1 MQIITGILFVLGLL
15 FVILLQIE
23 NVLCKMH
30 DFIQR
35 KIEDTIQQYLK
46 IFPVVAVL
54 GPRQC
59 GKSTL
64 VKRLSQNWGD
74 SLFLDLQYDIDLSK
88 LDQPSFFFE
97 SNADKIICLD
107 EIQLVPQLFSILRSV
122 VDKNRQNGK
131 FVLLGS
137 ASRDLIQQTS
147 ESLAG
152 RIGMVYLSPFTINEL
167 NQLDEFSLN
176 TFWLRGGFPDSY
188 LADNDDFSEIW
199 RANFVKTFIERDIP
213 QLGFQ
218 IPALQLKRLLVMC
231 AHNQGQQLN
240 YSKLGESLG
249 LTHPTIRRYIDLLEQ
264 TFILRSIPPFEVNV
278 KKRLV
283 KSPKMYV
290 RDSGVLHQ
298 LLSVPDF
305 NSLLG
310 HPVFGSSWEG
320 VVVENVIVNHPDWN
334 YYFYRT
340 ATGDEMDLILEKG
353 NQRIAI
359 ECKASTAPKLTKG
372 FYRALDVVQPQ
383 QTFVIIP
390 TQVFYEIAPNITIC
404 GLSEFLNIEF
414 K

>member
-1 MQIITGILFVLGLL
+1 MHVFV
-15 FVILLQIE
+15 E
-23 NVLCKMH
+23 
-30 DFIQR
+30 R
-35 KIEDTIQQYLK
+35 KIENTVRQYLK

-64 VKRLSQNWGD
+64 VKSLATHWGD
-74 SLFLDLQYDIDLSK
+74 SVYLDLQNDMDLGK
-88 LDQPSFFFE
+88 LDQPTYFFE
-97 SNADKIICLD
+97 SNQDKIICLD
-107 EIQLVPQLFSILRSV
+107 EIQLVPQLFSVLRSV

-131 FVLLGS
+131 YILLGS

-152 RIGMVYLSPFTINEL
+152 RIGMVYLSPFTVNEL
-167 NQLDEFSLN
+167 NNLDGFSLN

-188 LADNDDFSEIW
+188 LAQNDDFSKIW
-199 RANFVKTFIERDIP
+199 RDNFVKTFVERDIP

-218 IPALQLKRLLVMC
+218 IPALQLKRLLMMC
-231 AHNQGQQLN
+231 AHNQGQVVN

-249 LTHPTIRRYIDLLEQ
+249 LTHPTIKRYVNLLEQ
-264 TFILRSIPPFEVNV
+264 TFIVRTVQPYEVNV

-283 KSPKMYV
+283 KSPKVFV
-290 RDSGVLHQ
+290 RDSGLLHQ
-298 LLSVPDF
+298 LLAISDY

-320 VVVENVIVNHPDWN
+320 VVVENVIVNYPDWD

-340 ATGDEMDLILEKG
+340 ATGDELDLILTKG

-372 FYRALDVVQPQ
+372 FYRALDVIKPQ

-390 TQVFYEIAPNITIC
+390 TQVSYSLAPNITVC
-404 GLSEFLNIEF
+404 GLSEFLEI
-414 K
+414 KL

>member
-1 MQIITGILFVLGLL
+1 
-15 FVILLQIE
+15 
-23 NVLCKMH
+23 MH
-30 DFIQR
+30 NFIQR
-35 KIEDTIQQYLK
+35 KIEDTVKQYLK

-64 VKRLSQNWGD
+64 VKRLSQNWSS
-74 SLFLDLQYDIDLSK
+74 SLFLDLQNDTDLSK

-97 SNADKIICLD
+97 SNTDKIICLD
-107 EIQLVPQLFSILRSV
+107 EIQLVPQLFSVLRSV

-152 RIGMVYLSPFTINEL
+152 RIGMVYLSPFTLNEL
-167 NQLDEFSLN
+167 DQLEGFNLN
-176 TFWLRGGFPDSY
+176 TFWLRGGSPDSY
-188 LADNDDFSEIW
+188 LAESDQFSVIW
-199 RANFVKTFIERDIP
+199 RTNFIKTFVERDIP

-218 IPALQLKRLLVMC
+218 IPALQLRRFLIMC
-231 AHNQGQQLN
+231 AHNQGQLVN
-240 YSKLGESLG
+240 YSKLAESLG

-264 TFILRSIPPFEVNV
+264 TFILRTILPYETNI

-283 KSPKMYV
+283 KSPKVFV
-290 RDSGVLHQ
+290 RDSGLLHQ
-298 LLSVPDF
+298 LLSIPDF

-310 HPVFGSSWEG
+310 NPVFGSSWEG

-340 ATGDEMDLILEKG
+340 ATGDEIDLILEKG

-359 ECKASTAPKLTKG
+359 ECKAATAPKLAKG
-372 FYRALDVVQPQ
+372 FYRALEVINPQ
-383 QTFVIIP
+383 QTYVIIP
-390 TQVFYEIAPNITIC
+390 VPVSYEIAPNIKVC
-404 GLSEFLNIEF
+404 GLSEFLNIKF
-414 K
+414 

>member
-1 MQIITGILFVLGLL
+1 MP
-15 FVILLQIE
+15 
-23 NVLCKMH
+23 
-30 DFIQR
+30 DFIKR
-35 KIEDTIQQYLK
+35 NLEDIVVQYLK
-46 IFPVVAVL
+46 IFPVVAIL

-64 VKRLSQNWGD
+64 IKKLSEYWGD
-74 SLFLDLQYDIDLSK
+74 SLFLDLQYENDFSK
-88 LDQPSFFFE
+88 LAQPAFFFE

-107 EIQLVPQLFSILRSV
+107 KIQLYPELFSVLRSV

-137 ASRDLIQQTS
+137 ASRDLIQHTA

-152 RIGMVYLSPFTINEL
+152 RIGMIYLSPFVLNEL
-167 NQLDEFSLN
+167 DNREGFSLN

-188 LADNDDFSEIW
+188 LAENDRFSTIWKDNFI
-199 RANFVKTFIERDIP
+199 RTFIERDIP

-231 AHNQGQQLN
+231 AHNQGQLIN

-264 TFILRSIPPFEVNV
+264 TFILRTLLPFEVNV

-283 KSPKMYV
+283 KSPKVFV
-290 RDSGVLHQ
+290 RDSGLLHQ
-298 LLSVPDF
+298 LLAIPDF

-310 HPVFGSSWEG
+310 NPVFGSSWEG
-320 VVVENVIVNHPDWN
+320 VVLENVIVNKPDWN

-340 ATGDEMDLILEKG
+340 ATGDELDLILQKG

-372 FYRALDVVQPQ
+372 FWRAIEVVKPQ
-383 QTFVIIP
+383 QTYVIIP
-390 TQVFYEIAPNITIC
+390 TQILYEIAPNVTVC
-404 GLSEFLNIEF
+404 GLSEFLNIIF
-414 K
+414 

>member
-1 MQIITGILFVLGLL
+1 M
-15 FVILLQIE
+15 QIE
-23 NVLCKMH
+23 NLIYNMH

-35 KIEDTIQQYLK
+35 KIEDTIHQYLK

-74 SLFLDLQYDIDLSK
+74 SLFLDLQYDMDLGK

-97 SNADKIICLD
+97 SNTDKIICLD
-107 EIQLVPQLFSILRSV
+107 EIQLAPQLFSVLRSV

-152 RIGMVYLSPFTINEL
+152 RIGMVYLSPFTLNEL
-167 NQLDEFSLN
+167 DQLEGFSLN
-176 TFWLRGGFPDSY
+176 AFWLRGGFPDSY
-188 LADNDDFSEIW
+188 LAASDNFSAIW
-199 RANFVKTFIERDIP
+199 RDNFIKTFVERDIP

-231 AHNQGQQLN
+231 AHNQGQLIN

-249 LTHPTIRRYIDLLEQ
+249 LTHPTIRRYMDLLEQ
-264 TFILRSIPPFEVNV
+264 TFILRTVLPFEANV

-283 KSPKMYV
+283 KSPKVFV
-290 RDSGVLHQ
+290 RDSGLVHQ
-298 LLSVPDF
+298 LLAIPDF
-305 NSLLG
+305 NALLG
-310 HPVFGSSWEG
+310 NPVFGSSWEG

-340 ATGDEMDLILEKG
+340 ATGDELDLILEKG

-372 FYRALDVVQPQ
+372 FYRALEVVQPQ

-390 TQVFYEIAPNITIC
+390 TQVSYEIAPNITIC
-404 GLSEFLNIEF
+404 GLSEFLNIKLE
-414 K
+414 

>member
-1 MQIITGILFVLGLL
+1 
-15 FVILLQIE
+15 
-23 NVLCKMH
+23 MH
-30 DFIQR
+30 DFIKR
-35 KIEDTIQQYLK
+35 NLEDVVIQYLK
-46 IFPVVAVL
+46 IFPVVAIL

-64 VKRLSQNWGD
+64 IKKLSEYWGD
-74 SLFLDLQYDIDLSK
+74 YLFLDLQYENDYSK
-88 LDQPSFFFE
+88 LAQPAFFFE

-107 EIQLVPQLFSILRSV
+107 EIQLYPELFSVLRSV

-137 ASRDLIQQTS
+137 ASRDLIQHTS

-152 RIGMVYLSPFTINEL
+152 RIGMIYLSPFVLNEL
-167 NQLDEFSLN
+167 DNMEGFSLN

-188 LADNDDFSEIW
+188 LADNDSFSTIW
-199 RANFVKTFIERDIP
+199 RDNFIRTFIERDIP

-231 AHNQGQQLN
+231 AHNQGQLIN

-264 TFILRSIPPFEVNV
+264 TFILRTILPFEVNV

-283 KSPKMYV
+283 KSPKVFV
-290 RDSGVLHQ
+290 RDSGLLHH
-298 LLSVPDF
+298 LLAIPDF

-310 HPVFGSSWEG
+310 NPVFGSSWEG
-320 VVVENVIVNHPDWN
+320 FVLENVIVNKPDWN
-334 YYFYRT
+334 CYFYRT
-340 ATGDEMDLILEKG
+340 ATGDELDLILEKG

-372 FYRALDVVQPQ
+372 FWRAIEVVKPQ

-390 TQVFYEIAPNITIC
+390 TQVLYEIAPNVTVC
-404 GLSEFLNIEF
+404 GLSEFLNTIL
-414 K
+414 

>member
-1 MQIITGILFVLGLL
+1 MHIF
-15 FVILLQIE
+15 IE
-23 NVLCKMH
+23 
-30 DFIQR
+30 R
-35 KIEDTIQQYLK
+35 KIEDTIKQYLK

-64 VKRLSQNWGD
+64 VKNLSQNWGP
-74 SLFLDLQYDIDLSK
+74 SLFLDLQNDTDLSK
-88 LDQPSFFFE
+88 LDQPGFFFE
-97 SNADKIICLD
+97 SNADKVICLD
-107 EIQLVPQLFSILRSV
+107 EIQLVPQLFSVLRSV

-152 RIGMVYLSPFTINEL
+152 RIGMVYLSPFTLNEL
-167 NQLDEFSLN
+167 DQLEGFNLN

-188 LADNDDFSEIW
+188 LADNDEFSEIW
-199 RANFVKTFIERDIP
+199 RANFIKTFVERDIP

-231 AHNQGQQLN
+231 AHNQGQLIN
-240 YSKLGESLG
+240 FSKLGESLG

-264 TFILRSIPPFEVNV
+264 TFILRTVLPFEANV

-283 KSPKMYV
+283 KSPKVFV
-290 RDSGVLHQ
+290 RDSGLLHQ
-298 LLSVPDF
+298 LLAIPDF

-310 HPVFGSSWEG
+310 NPVFGASWEG
-320 VVVENVIVNHPDWN
+320 VVVENVIVNKPDWN
-334 YYFYRT
+334 CYFYRT
-340 ATGDEMDLILEKG
+340 ASGDEMDLILEKG

-372 FYRALDVVQPQ
+372 FYRALEVVNPQ
-383 QTFVIIP
+383 KTYVIIP
-390 TQVFYEIAPNITIC
+390 APVSYEIAPNITVC

-414 K
+414 

>member
-1 MQIITGILFVLGLL
+1 
-15 FVILLQIE
+15 
-23 NVLCKMH
+23 MH
-30 DFIQR
+30 DYIER
-35 KIEDTIQQYLK
+35 KIEKTIRMYLK

-64 VKRLSQNWGD
+64 VKKISQSWGA
-74 SLFLDLQYDIDLSK
+74 SLFLDLQNDTDLSK
-88 LDQPSFFFE
+88 LNQPSFFFE
-97 SNADKIICLD
+97 SNAGKIICLD
-107 EIQLVPQLFSILRSV
+107 EIQLVPQLFSVLRSV
-122 VDKNRQNGK
+122 VDKNRENGK
-131 FVLLGS
+131 FILLGS

-152 RIGMVYLSPFTINEL
+152 RIGMVYLSPFTLNEL
-167 NQLDEFSLN
+167 DNLEGFSLN
-176 TFWLRGGFPDSY
+176 SFWLRGGFPDSY
-188 LADNDDFSEIW
+188 LSKNDHFSGIW
-199 RANFVKTFIERDIP
+199 RDNFIKTFIERDIP

-231 AHNQGQQLN
+231 AHNQGQLLN

-264 TFILRSIPPFEVNV
+264 TFILRTVLPFEINV

-283 KSPKMYV
+283 KSPKVFV
-290 RDSGVLHQ
+290 RDSGLMHQ
-298 LLSVPDF
+298 LLAIPDF

-310 HPVFGSSWEG
+310 NPVFGSSWEG
-320 VVVENVIVNHPDWN
+320 VVVENIIVNNPDWS

-340 ATGDEMDLILEKG
+340 ATGDELDLILEKG

-372 FYRALDVVQPQ
+372 FYRALGVVKPKR
-383 QTFVIIP
+383 TFVIIP
-390 TQVFYEIAPNITIC
+390 TQVSYEIAENITVC

-414 K
+414 

>member
-1 MQIITGILFVLGLL
+1 
-15 FVILLQIE
+15 
-23 NVLCKMH
+23 MH
-30 DFIQR
+30 DFIKR
-35 KIEDTIQQYLK
+35 NIEDIVVQYLK
-46 IFPVVAVL
+46 IFPVVAIL

-64 VKRLSQNWGD
+64 IKKLSKFWAD
-74 SLFLDLQYDIDLSK
+74 SLFLDLQYESDLSK
-88 LDQPSFFFE
+88 LAQPAFFFE

-107 EIQLVPQLFSILRSV
+107 EIQLYPDLFSVLRSV
-122 VDKNRQNGK
+122 VDRNRQNGK

-137 ASRDLIQQTS
+137 ASRDLIQHTS

-152 RIGMVYLSPFTINEL
+152 RIGMIYLSPFVLNEL
-167 NQLDEFSLN
+167 DNQEGFSLN
-176 TFWLRGGFPDSY
+176 SFWLRGGFPDSY
-188 LADNDDFSEIW
+188 LSENDSFSSIW
-199 RANFVKTFIERDIP
+199 RDNFIRTFIERDIP

-218 IPALQLKRLLVMC
+218 IPALQLKRLLMMC
-231 AHNQGQQLN
+231 AHNQGQLIN

-264 TFILRSIPPFEVNV
+264 TFILRTILPYIVNV

-283 KSPKMYV
+283 KSPKVFV
-290 RDSGVLHQ
+290 RDSGLLHQ
-298 LLSVPDF
+298 LLAIPDF

-310 HPVFGSSWEG
+310 NPVFGSSWEG
-320 VVVENVIVNHPDWN
+320 VVIENIIVNKPDWN

-340 ATGDEMDLILEKG
+340 ATGDELDLILEKG

-372 FYRALDVVQPQ
+372 FWRAIEVVKPQ

-390 TQVFYEIAPNITIC
+390 TQVLYEIAPNVTVC
-404 GLSEFLNIEF
+404 GLSEFLNTIF
-414 K
+414 

>member
-1 MQIITGILFVLGLL
+1 M
-15 FVILLQIE
+15 QIE
-23 NVLCKMH
+23 NTIYDMH
-30 DFIQR
+30 DFIKR
-35 KIEDTIQQYLK
+35 NLEDVVIQYLK
-46 IFPVVAVL
+46 IFPVVAIL

-64 VKRLSQNWGD
+64 IKKLSEYWGT
-74 SLFLDLQYDIDLSK
+74 SLFLDLQYENDFSK
-88 LDQPSFFFE
+88 LAQPTFFFE

-107 EIQLVPQLFSILRSV
+107 EIQLYPELFSVLRSV

-137 ASRDLIQQTS
+137 ASRDLIQHTS

-152 RIGMVYLSPFTINEL
+152 RIGLLYLTPFVLNEVDNL
-167 NQLDEFSLN
+167 EGFSLN
-176 TFWLRGGFPDSY
+176 NFWLRGGFPDSY
-188 LADNDDFSEIW
+188 LADNDQFSSIW
-199 RANFVKTFIERDIP
+199 KDNFIRTFIERDIP

-218 IPALQLKRLLVMC
+218 IPALQLRRLLVMC
-231 AHNQGQQLN
+231 AHNQGQLLN

-264 TFILRSIPPFEVNV
+264 TFILRTILPYEVNI

-283 KSPKMYV
+283 KSPKVFV
-290 RDSGVLHQ
+290 RDSGLLHQ
-298 LLSVPDF
+298 LLAIPDF

-310 HPVFGSSWEG
+310 NPVFGSSWEG
-320 VVVENVIVNHPDWN
+320 MVVENIIVNKPDWN

-340 ATGDEMDLILEKG
+340 ATGDELDLILEKG

-372 FYRALDVVQPQ
+372 FWRAIEVVKPQ

-390 TQVFYEIAPNITIC
+390 TQVVYEIAPNVTVC
-404 GLSEFLNIEF
+404 GLSEFLNIIL
-414 K
+414 